1 MKFAIALHGGAGS
14 DPRSCS
20 AESNRQRKLAMAQA
34 LQVGIEFLKQGGSAL
49 SATEQVVKILEDDP
63 QFNAGRGAVFN
74 ARGTHD
80 LDAAIMDGR
89 TLACGAVA
97 GVSTVKNPIALARLV
112 LSETRHV
119 LLAGSGAEEFAR
131 SQGVPLVAPE
141 YFDTEQARQSWELL
155 LSEQSDSNLSDPGRA
170 FVPNWDIGTVGCVA
184 QDGEGNLAAA
194 TSTGGIT
201 HKQFGRIGD
210 SPLIGCGTYADNLT
224 CAVSGTGIGEQ
235 FVRFTV
241 AYDIAAQLKYRG
253 VSLAEAVADNL
264 FRRLNRGDG
273 GVIAIDRT
281 GQIVM
286 EFSTPGMARAAADS
300 NGRFEVRWD
309 D

>member
-1 MKFAIALHGGAGS
+1 MKFALALHGGAGS

-20 AESNRQRKLAMAQA
+20 AESNRKRKQTMAEA
-34 LQVGIEFLKQGGSAL
+34 LQVGIDLLQQGESAV

-97 GVSTVKNPIALARLV
+97 GLTTVKNPIELARLV
-112 LSETRHV
+112 MTKTRHV
-119 LLAGSGAEEFAR
+119 LLAGPGAEEFAR
-131 SQGVPLVAPE
+131 SQGIPLVDPE

-155 LSEQSDSNLSDPGRA
+155 LSRQSGLNHAEPNQG
-170 FVPNWDIGTVGCVA
+170 FIPNWDIGTVGCVA
-184 QDGEGNLAAA
+184 LDGEGNLAAA

-210 SPLIGCGTYADNLT
+210 SPIIGCGTYADNQT

-253 VSLAEAVADNL
+253 STLPDAVADNL
-264 FRRLNRGDG
+264 FQRLNPGDG
-273 GVIAIDRT
+273 GVIAIDRK
-281 GQIVM
+281 GEIVM
-286 EFSTPGMARAAADS
+286 EFSTPAMARAAADS
-300 NGRFEVRWD
+300 AGRFEVRWD